1 MESDKWNPLCLLD
14 AGGFFLYNEFI
25 TKEKTMTDQ
34 TDKLIAEVQSK
45 NKAENYEREN
55 TIKLYE
61 LQDIWKQTNQ
71 LDNITEHMMRKFNS
85 ILRGGAWIYD

>member
-1 MESDKWNPLCLLD
+1 
-14 AGGFFLYNEFI
+14 
-25 TKEKTMTDQ
+25 MTDQ

-61 LQDIWKQTNQ
+61 LQDIYKNTNR
-71 LDNITEHMMRKFNS
+71 LDNITEHMLRKWNS
-85 ILRGGAWIYD
+85 ILLG

>member
-1 MESDKWNPLCLLD
+1 MESETWNPLCLLD

-61 LQDIWKQTNQ
+61 LQDIWKETNQ

-85 ILRGGAWIYD
+85 ILRGGA

>member
-1 MESDKWNPLCLLD
+1 MESETWNPLCQLD

-45 NKAENYEREN
+45 NKSENYEREN
-55 TIKLYE
+55 TIKLHE
-61 LQDIWKQTNQ
+61 LQDIWKETNQ
-71 LDNITEHMMRKFNS
+71 LDNITEHMMRKFKS
-85 ILRGGAWIYD
+85 ILSR